1 MLGLSFSRLIYIHY
15 SIKLFRWIR
24 IHTFSVASTFNRRYC
39 TCYFHVAKQTRFFCN
54 SSLQYKSN
62 KNCWYQKF
70 DFLSNLFSGTET
82 KPAEQIKMAALGV
95 VRQLRDL
102 AADPQNR
109 RKIVHDQ
116 GCLPGLVLL
125 LDHNEEEVV
134 STALEVCES
143 VLFTEPY
150 SFFSTYGR
158 LWANAMWVD
167 DIAKLLQRIKHFVDR
182 QDVTDQIYSR

>member
-24 IHTFSVASTFNRRYC
+24 IHTFSVASSFKKKPVTC
-39 TCYFHVAKQTRFFCN
+39 TLQNKQDFSAIPAYSINLTRI
-54 SSLQYKSN
+54 
-62 KNCWYQKF
+62 
-70 DFLSNLFSGTET
+70 SGTKNLISYQTCFQEL
-82 KPAEQIKMAALGV
+82 KQNLQSKFKMAALGV

-134 STALEVCES
+134 STALEVRES

-150 SFFSTYGR
+150 SSFST
-158 LWANAMWVD
+158 
-167 DIAKLLQRIKHFVDR
+167 
-182 QDVTDQIYSR
+182 

>member
-1 MLGLSFSRLIYIHY
+1 MLQNKQDFSAIPAY
-15 SIKLFRWIR
+15 SINLTR
-24 IHTFSVASTFNRRYC
+24 I
-39 TCYFHVAKQTRFFCN
+39 
-54 SSLQYKSN
+54 
-62 KNCWYQKF
+62 
-70 DFLSNLFSGTET
+70 SGTKNLISYQTYFQEL
-82 KPAEQIKMAALGV
+82 KQNLQSKFKMAALGV

-134 STALEVCES
+134 STALEVRES

-150 SFFSTYGR
+150 SSFSTYGR
-158 LWANAMWVD
+158 L
-167 DIAKLLQRIKHFVDR
+167 
-182 QDVTDQIYSR
+182 